1 MLAIYLAM
9 TVVGAVLVVIHAR
22 RRSARAWIAAL
33 GTLLAGFAIVSG
45 FSIGPYVA
53 LVAGL
58 VLLAAATP
66 GRHHGSVP

>member
-9 TVVGAVLVVIHAR
+9 TVVGLILAVVHAR
-22 RRSARAWIAAL
+22 RQSARAWIAVL
-33 GTLLAGFAIVSG
+33 GTLLAGFAIASG

-53 LVAGL
+53 LLAGL

-66 GRHHGSVP
+66 GRHRGPLA

>member
-9 TVVGAVLVVIHAR
+9 TVVGVALTVSHAR
-22 RRSARAWIAAL
+22 RRAARVWIAGL

-53 LVAGL
+53 LGAGV
-58 VLLAAATP
+58 VLFAAAMP
-66 GRHHGSVP
+66 GRHRGPVV